1 MGRRNLEGIKQ
12 VSFQEATR
20 KAEELDARDPLARTR
35 RHFDIPEGIL
45 YFDGNSLGPLT
56 FAAREVLH
64 RTIEFEWRERLIRSW
79 NEDWLAMPARV
90 GEKIAPLIG
99 AAPHTVISADNT
111 SINLS
116 KALHAAVALR
126 PGRTDIVIDV
136 NNFPTDIYIAQSVAS
151 QHGLTLKAVPAD
163 EIIATISSS
172 TAVVTATHVD
182 YRTAQI
188 LDAESI
194 TAAAHKNGAL
204 MVWDLA
210 HTAGAVP
217 IDLAALDAD
226 FAVGCGYKY
235 LNGGPG
241 APAFIYAAPRLLEE
255 AGQPLQGWWGHA
267 EPFEFE
273 VDYRPAPGVSRF
285 LTGTA
290 NVLSMKAL
298 DASLEIFS
306 EITIA
311 QVREKSVALTSFFV
325 DLFDEHLASKGFTL
339 ASPRAPELRGSH
351 VALGFAGGK
360 DLVESMATQGIIA
373 DFRPPDL
380 MRFGFA
386 PLYNS
391 FSDVAQL
398 VEHLANH

>member
-1 MGRRNLEGIKQ
+1 M
-12 VSFQEATR
+12 SFTEAR
-20 KAEELDARDPLARTR
+20 ERASELDVSDSLAPLRQL
-35 RHFDIPEGIL
+35 FDIPEGTL

-56 FAAREVLH
+56 FASRDVLH

-79 NEDWLAMPARV
+79 NENWLEMPARV
-90 GEKIAPLIG
+90 GNLIAPLIG
-99 AAPHTVISADNT
+99 AANNTVISADNT

-126 PGRTDIVIDV
+126 PGRTDIVIDI
-136 NNFPTDIYIAQSVAS
+136 NNFPTDIYIAQSVAV

-163 EIIATISSS
+163 DIIATISSA

-182 YRTAQI
+182 YRTAKI

-194 TAAAHKNGAL
+194 TRAAHEHGAL

-217 IDLAALDAD
+217 IDLTALNAD

-241 APAFIYAAPRLLEE
+241 APAFIYAAPHLLEE

-267 EPFEFE
+267 DPFEFE
-273 VDYRPAPGVSRF
+273 VDYRPAPGIARF

-290 NVLSMKAL
+290 NVLSMK
-298 DASLEIFS
+298 SLEAALGVFS
-306 EITIA
+306 RVSMA
-311 QVREKSVALTSFFV
+311 DLRAKSTALTSFFV
-325 DLFDEHLASKGFTL
+325 DLFDQHLASKGFTL
-339 ASPRAPELRGSH
+339 ASPRDPESRGSH

-360 DLVESMATQGIIA
+360 ALVESMAAQGLIA

-391 FSDVAQL
+391 YADVVSLA
-398 VEHLANH
+398 EHLANH